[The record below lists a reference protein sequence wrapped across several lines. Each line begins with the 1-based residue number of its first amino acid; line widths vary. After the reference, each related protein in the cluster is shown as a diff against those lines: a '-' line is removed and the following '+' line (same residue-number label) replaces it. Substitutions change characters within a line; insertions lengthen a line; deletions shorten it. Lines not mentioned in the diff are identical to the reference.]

1 MRGPKLLKGPFQD
14 EKNER
19 CWSGRG
25 NRICKHQGRKIKTQ
39 LEQVALHQKTDIF
52 PVRPEGRRQSW
63 VGVQVALE
71 GGARLNQYPLSTDF
85 RISLGGLVNPQLKEE
100 VLERGGGGV

>member
-1 MRGPKLLKGPFQD
+1 MIKGPFQD
-14 EKNER
+14 EKDEW
-19 CWSGRG
+19 CWLGRG
-25 NRICKHQGRKIKTQ
+25 NRICKQQERKIKTQ

-71 GGARLNQYPLSTDF
+71 GGARINQYPLSTYF
-85 RISLGGLVNPQLKEE
+85 RSSLGGLVNPQLKEE
-100 VLERGGGGV
+100 VLEWRV